1 VAGFDDPAFYGDRW
15 AGVYDE
21 HFAEMDPAAVVD
33 FLAGLAGGGRVLEL
47 AIGTGRVALPLA
59 GRGIAVEGIDA
70 SEAMVE
76 RLRAKP
82 GGDSIPVVIGD
93 MAQVLATGP
102 FSVVYLVFNTLFGLL
117 SQARQAQCF
126 RNVARV
132 LDPGG
137 VFVIEC
143 FVPDLTRFDRGQ
155 RVQARAVTED
165 SAILEVSRHD
175 GAHQRIATQIV
186 TIDGHGTHLR
196 PVALRYCW
204 PSELDLMAQQAG
216 LRLRERYSGWD
227 RQPFDS
233 NSRSHVSVY
242 QPDWRHRHAFPRR
255 LRHPSPRPSPPAY
268 RARARRQKRAIRH
281 GRRNETPTAADEG
294 GCSSMGIAFD
304 HGPGLAG

>member
-15 AGVYDE
+15 ASVYDE
-21 HFAEMDPAAVVD
+21 HFAEMDPAAAVD
-33 FLAGLAGGGRVLEL
+33 FLAELAGDGRVLEL

-59 GRGIAVEGIDA
+59 GRGIVVEGIDA

-82 GGDSIPVVIGD
+82 GGAVIRVVIGD
-93 MAQVLATGP
+93 MAQVPASGP
-102 FSVVYLVFNTLFGLL
+102 FSLVHVVFNALFGLL
-117 SQARQAQCF
+117 SQARQAECF

-137 VFVIEC
+137 VFVVEC
-143 FVPDLTRFDRGQ
+143 FVPDLGRFDRGQ

-165 SAILEVSRHD
+165 SAILELSRHD
-175 GAHQRIATQIV
+175 VARQRITSQIV
-186 TIDGHGTHLR
+186 TLDGHGTHLR
-196 PVALRYCW
+196 PVALRYAW

-233 NSRSHVSVY
+233 DSRGHVSVY
-242 QPDWRHRHAFPRR
+242 QPD
-255 LRHPSPRPSPPAY
+255 
-268 RARARRQKRAIRH
+268 
-281 GRRNETPTAADEG
+281 
-294 GCSSMGIAFD
+294 
-304 HGPGLAG
+304 